1 MRSLI
6 LLIVSIA
13 ATAFCWGVYG
23 PVLHHGQHDMASAEA
38 LAMTPPQLARFRPF
52 VCVGLAYFLIGV
64 IVPVALLRAK
74 GEAGQFTMTGTVLSL
89 FAGTLGA
96 LGALGIVLAF
106 TFGGNPLHVMPLVF
120 GGAPVVNSFLTI
132 YLAGKLREIGPFF
145 LAGLVM
151 VVLGAMTVLYFAP
164 QPPKVAPKSA
174 SYGHNSATLVAQADT
189 AATATQPA
197 EPASTAEAP
206 ATAVPAATT
215 PAKVVPQQQSSWVRF
230 GLQLA
235 SIAMVIVCWGAYGP
249 TLHKGQTAMQNSRLR
264 PLICVGLAYFAIAVI
279 VPNLFIL
286 PFAAEASSYNFSGT
300 LWSLAGGAVG
310 ALGALGII
318 MAFNFGGK
326 PVFVM
331 PLVFGFAPVINTLV
345 TAWQRGL
352 LGQLQGFFLAGLIL
366 VIAGAVMVL
375 VFAPKGHPPAKP
387 VVVMEPPVTKP
398 AVEEETDGSGV

>member
-6 LLIVSIA
+6 LLIASIA

-74 GEAGQFTMTGTVLSL
+74 GEAGQFTLSGTLLSL
-89 FAGTLGA
+89 FAGALGA
-96 LGALGIVLAF
+96 LGALGIILAF
-106 TFGGNPLHVMPLVF
+106 TFGGSPLYVMPLVF

-151 VVLGAMTVLYFAP
+151 VVLGAVTVLWSAP

-174 SYGHNSATLVAQADT
+174 SSGHYSATLVAQADS
-189 AATATQPA
+189 TATETPA
-197 EPASTAEAP
+197 PVSTPVAEAR
-206 ATAVPAATT
+206 AAEVPAATT
-215 PAKVVPQQQSSWVRF
+215 PVSVVPKKQSNPVRF
-230 GLQLA
+230 GLQLL
-235 SIAMVIVCWGAYGP
+235 SIAMVVVCWGAYGP

-264 PLICVGLAYFAIAVI
+264 PLICVGMAYFAIAVI

-387 VVVMEPPVTKP
+387 VVIIEPPAP
-398 AVEEETDGSGV
+398 AVPEETEGSGV

>member
-6 LLIVSIA
+6 LLIASIA

-38 LAMTPPQLARFRPF
+38 LAQTPPQLARFRPF

-64 IVPVALLRAK
+64 IVPLALLRAN

-89 FAGTLGA
+89 LAGALGA
-96 LGALGIVLAF
+96 LGALGIILAF
-106 TFGGNPLHVMPLVF
+106 TFGGSPLYVMPLVF

-151 VVLGAMTVLYFAP
+151 VVLGAVTVLWSAP
-164 QPPKVAPKSA
+164 QPPKPGAKSA
-174 SYGHNSATLVAQADT
+174 SSGHQSAALVAQADT
-189 AATATQPA
+189 GAAETPPTGVNPA
-197 EPASTAEAP
+197 AETPAPE
-206 ATAVPAATT
+206 VPAATT
-215 PAKVVPQQQSSWVRF
+215 PTRVVAKKQSNPVRF

-235 SIAMVIVCWGAYGP
+235 SIAMVVVCWGAYGP

-264 PLICVGLAYFAIAVI
+264 PLICVGLAYFAIAVL
-279 VPNLFIL
+279 VPNLFVL

-331 PLVFGFAPVINTLV
+331 PLVFGFAPVINTVV
-345 TAWQRGL
+345 TAWERGL
-352 LGQLQGFFLAGLIL
+352 VGQLQCFFIAGLIL

-387 VVVMEPPVTKP
+387 APVIEPPAPVSQ
-398 AVEEETDGSGV
+398 EETEGSGV